1 MVITFYIL
9 FFVPEK
15 NKAPKSHSK
24 GDVEA
29 EASTDSDSDEEE
41 LTILPSQIFS
51 ILGDILSNE
60 NLKSYILFLIV
71 SCLCYSIDSNVS

>member
-15 NKAPKSHSK
+15 NKVLKTSK

-29 EASTDSDSDEEE
+29 DASTDSDSEEDE
-41 LTILPSQIFS
+41 LTILPS
-51 ILGDILSNE
+51 
-60 NLKSYILFLIV
+60 
-71 SCLCYSIDSNVS
+71 